1 MVRQRRDRCSTQ
13 RVGRKSNF
21 TIIFASTAASQ
32 LLRCVQAIWAGKTA
46 ECEPKRQVQEQYPE
60 QFHFHT
66 HNHWSTPT
74 SKEALIDRLFQIH
87 IAQFMLAWT
96 TRATLVDSPAS
107 SSLQPHLPCRLLL
120 LDVHSSNRDKDMFA
134 RLRLRYPILLILF
147 VPANCTSLLQPLDVN
162 FNGPIKRHIK
172 ALAAPWLAGLAEGHG

>member
-107 SSLQPHLPCRLLL
+107 SSLQPTYPAGFC
-120 LDVHSSNRDKDMFA
+120 SSTCTRQTETRICLRDFA
-134 RLRLRYPILLILF
+134 CATPSCSF
-147 VPANCTSLLQPLDVN
+147 CSFQPT
-162 FNGPIKRHIK
+162 
-172 ALAAPWLAGLAEGHG
+172 APVCYSHWT